1 MSDTAEKI
9 ISQRHPESD
18 TVAAK
23 RAEVLEAWARLRRLA
38 SSRQEKLFGAH
49 EIQRFNRD
57 ADETISWINE
67 KDALI
72 SSDDCG
78 KDLASVQT
86 LQRKHEGVERDLAA
100 LEDKVSMLGKIS
112 HKKSLITIF
121 GHKHKIKNFNKK
133 FDILHKKISTALN
146 FDFYLK

>member
-1 MSDTAEKI
+1 M
-9 ISQRHPESD
+9 
-18 TVAAK
+18 
-23 RAEVLEAWARLRRLA
+23 LEEWARLKKLA

-57 ADETISWINE
+57 ADETIAWINE

-100 LEDKVSMLGKIS
+100 LEDKVSMLGMIS

-121 GHKHKIKNFNKK
+121 GHKKKIKNFIKK
-133 FDILHKKISTALN
+133 FDIFHEKFQRSLHFGL
-146 FDFYLK
+146 